1 MKALSPLDQA
11 FLVTERR
18 NQPMHVGSLLLFQP
32 PPGASPEDIRE
43 MVDAMR
49 QQEEAQSPFDQVL
62 TRKLGLPFWTRDKEF
77 DLAHHFRHVSLPTPG
92 RIRELLSM
100 VSTFHSSLLDR
111 EFPLWET
118 TFIEG
123 VADGRFA
130 MYNKMHHA
138 LVDGIASMR
147 LMEALLSTKAD
158 ARGMAP
164 HWAAK
169 RPTRG
174 KKAPE
179 NMGPTAALSALMGGI
194 GSQAKSIPAVT
205 RALVST
211 YRQARKEPEFKALF
225 QAPKSILNRKIGNA
239 RRFAAQSWPLP
250 RVRAVGKKLGGTIN
264 DVVLAMCSSA
274 LREYLLEM
282 DALPSK
288 PLITMMPM
296 SLRRDDSD
304 SGNQVG
310 MVLANLGTHLSD
322 PAERLGVIRRSVK
335 ASKDRLSQMSPTDI
349 LNYTALLAGPSGLNM
364 VTGLAPER
372 QLFNVVISNVPGPKK
387 TLYWNGARLEG
398 MYPVSIPFNGM
409 ALNITL
415 ASYDDQLNFGL
426 TACRRSVPHVQRML
440 EYLENGL
447 AELETL

>member
-11 FLVTERR
+11 FLLLERR

-43 MVDAMR
+43 MVEAMR
-49 QQEEAQSPFDQVL
+49 QIDESHPPFDQVL

-77 DLAHHFRHVSLPTPG
+77 DLAHHFRHVALPNPG
-92 RIRELLSM
+92 RIRELLAM
-100 VSTFHSSLLDR
+100 VSNFHSSLLDR

-130 MYNKMHHA
+130 MYNKMHHS
-138 LVDGIASMR
+138 LVDGIAAMR
-147 LMEALLSTKAD
+147 LTEALLSTDPD
-158 ARGMAP
+158 ARNMAP
-164 HWAAK
+164 HWAA
-169 RPTRG
+169 RRTA
-174 KKAPE
+174 KARKG
-179 NMGPTAALSALMGGI
+179 NVVTGPTAALAALMGNMGL
-194 GSQAKSIPAVT
+194 QAKSVPAVT
-205 RALVST
+205 KALIGT
-211 YRQARKEPEFKALF
+211 YKQARKEPEFKALF
-225 QAPKSILNRKIGNA
+225 DAPRSLLNRKIGNA

-250 RVRAVGKKLGGTIN
+250 RIRAAGKKLGGTIN
-264 DVVLAMCSSA
+264 DIVLAMCASA
-274 LREYLLEM
+274 LRAYLLEQ
-282 DALPSK
+282 DALPAK

-304 SGNQVG
+304 AGNQVG

-322 PAERLGVIRRSVK
+322 PAERLGLIRRSVQ
-335 ASKDRLSQMSPTDI
+335 ASKKRLSAMSPTEI
-349 LNYTALLAGPSGLNM
+349 MNYTALLAGPSGLNM
-364 VTGLAPER
+364 VTGIAPER

-387 TLYWNGARLEG
+387 TLYWNGAKLEG

-447 AELETL
+447 AELESL